1 MSASEIL
8 PGEHFASFAP
18 CAGARFHRADLHVHS
33 YGISPDVSD
42 EQMTPSR
49 IVQCALECE
58 IGLLAI
64 TDHNAIGAVAS
75 LCDAAG
81 KAGLAVLA
89 GIELTSADGHL
100 LAYFDPED
108 LDAFERWFA
117 RLDFKE
123 NAGRSERWLLSPMHV
138 LAEEIVL
145 AGGVAVPAHV
155 GRKGTGVIAQASAKA
170 LDALISSASVYA
182 FEVDGP
188 DEYDWFSPEDRGSG
202 SQRRSEQ
209 MSARRA
215 ALGETSGLARV
226 YFSDAHELAQIGRGR
241 GGGERLTRIK
251 MTEPSFEAFKLALC
265 DPDAR
270 VRIEEQVP
278 ENYSRLIG
286 ARFLGGFLDGQEIA
300 FSENLT
306 CLIGGRGAGKS
317 TALEAV
323 RCSCLDTTHK
333 REEEQDEE
341 WPAVVQLEYEDH
353 FGERHRVQR
362 ERDGRTSLLQDG
374 ELLPYTIPI
383 EGYAQD
389 RVAEIIRDYG
399 NDDSA
404 LAEFLDGFAELAS
417 REARI
422 EELRSRLHKN
432 ADEIAPLATAPARRQ
447 KAEAR
452 LAEAQLKLKAV
463 EESKLKEAL
472 NYRRRLEQE
481 RRLRA
486 TVRERL
492 ERIKDG
498 IDDQAVE
505 LDLTALGEE
514 VDAGDL
520 RTTPSKGYLFGRT
533 ESPGLSALL
542 EGLQRQL
549 VQWRR
554 SGQTKLETALPDIE
568 KVLADWEVFDAKVEK
583 RYQDVLDGL
592 RAQGV
597 NPDERQLARLTQQ
610 EAKAKD
616 EIAQAKREEALL
628 KGHRS
633 QRRRLLVD
641 YRAAQEARYQERRRA
656 MRQLTEELNEAISE
670 FKVKLWFRRG
680 ERYAEYEVWL
690 RKAMN
695 NRFFRAERI
704 ASFCRAMHPIELANI
719 VVKRHR
725 TKLQALT
732 DEGGAYL
739 EACEIDDFMAM
750 LTQAGLNEL
759 EAIDTSDAPAITL
772 TTAAGGEKPRAV
784 EFGRL
789 SFGQKASILL
799 GALLCSK
806 DTTPLIID
814 QPEDHLDSAFIYETI
829 VGNLRAIKERRQVI
843 LATHNANIA
852 VLGDAELI
860 APLQG
865 YGDRGRLRDLG
876 AVDAPDTRERAC
888 KILEGGPTAYRRRGE
903 MYGLPPRS

>member
-1 MSASEIL
+1 MSAPEAV
-8 PGEHFASFAP
+8 PGEHFANFAP
-18 CAGARFHRADLHVHS
+18 CAGAEFHRADLHVHS
-33 YGISPDVSD
+33 YGVSLDVGD
-42 EQMTPSR
+42 ERMTPPR
-49 IVQCALECE
+49 IVQCALERE

-64 TDHNAIGAVAS
+64 TDHNAIGGVAS
-75 LCDAAG
+75 LCEAAG
-81 KAGLAVLA
+81 KAGLPVLA
-89 GIELTSADGHL
+89 GVELTSADGHL
-100 LAYFDPED
+100 LAYFDSEE

-117 RLDFKE
+117 RLDFRE
-123 NAGRSERWLLSPMHV
+123 NASRSERWLLSPMHD
-138 LAEEIVL
+138 LADQIVQ
-145 AGGVAVPAHV
+145 AGGVAVPAHI
-155 GRKGTGVIAQASAKA
+155 GRKGTGVIAQSSAKA

-182 FEVDGP
+182 LEVDGP

-209 MSARRA
+209 MATRRGT
-215 ALGETSGLARV
+215 LGETSRLARL

-251 MTEPSFEAFKLALC
+251 MTEPSFQAFGLALL

-286 ARFLGGFLDGQEIA
+286 ARFLGGFLDGQEIV
-300 FSENLT
+300 FSQNLT

-323 RCSCLDTTHK
+323 RCACLDTTHK

-353 FGERHRVQR
+353 FGERHRIQR
-362 ERDGRTSLLQDG
+362 ERDGKTSLLQDG
-374 ELLPYTIPI
+374 EMLPYTIPI

-389 RVAEIIRDYG
+389 RVAAIIRDYG
-399 NDDSA
+399 SNDSA
-404 LAEFLDGFAELAS
+404 LAEFLDGFADLDL

-422 EELRSRLHKN
+422 EEVRGRLRTN
-432 ADEIAPLATAPARRQ
+432 ADEIAPLAAAPARRV

-472 NYRRRLEQE
+472 RYRRRLEQE
-481 RRLRA
+481 RRLRT

-492 ERIKDG
+492 ERIKNG
-498 IDDQAVE
+498 IDGQEVE
-505 LDLTALGEE
+505 LDLAALGEK

-520 RTTPSKGYLFGRT
+520 QTTPSKDYLFGRGKT
-533 ESPGLSALL
+533 PGLSALL
-542 EGLQRQL
+542 EELQTQL

-554 SGQTKLETALPDIE
+554 SGQTTVATRLPDIE
-568 KVLADWEVFDAKVEK
+568 QALADWEMFDAKVEK
-583 RYQDVLDGL
+583 RYQEVIEGL

-616 EIAQAKREEALL
+616 EIGEAKAEEALL

-633 QRRRLLVD
+633 QRRKLLGD

-670 FKVKLWFRRG
+670 FNVKLWFRRG
-680 ERYAEYEVWL
+680 ERYGEYETWL

-695 NRFFRAERI
+695 NRFFRAERVT
-704 ASFCRAMHPIELANI
+704 SFCQTVHPIDLADM
-719 VVKRHR
+719 VAKSHR
-725 TKLQALT
+725 AKLKALS
-732 DEGGAYL
+732 DDGGPYL
-739 EACEIDDFMAM
+739 EEGEVEDFIAM
-750 LTQAGLNEL
+750 LTTAGLSEL

-772 TTAAGGEKPRAV
+772 TTIAAGEKPRAV
-784 EFGRL
+784 KFGRL

-829 VGNLRAIKERRQVI
+829 VSNLRAIKERRQVI

-860 APLQG
+860 VPLQG
-865 YGDRGRLRDLG
+865 YGDRGRMRDLG
-876 AVDAPDTRERAC
+876 AVDAPETRKRAC
-888 KILEGGPTAYRRRGE
+888 KILEGGPAAYQRRGD
-903 MYGLPPRS
+903 MYGLPPRH

>member
-1 MSASEIL
+1 MSTPQAL
-8 PGEHFASFAP
+8 PGEHFANFAP
-18 CAGARFHRADLHVHS
+18 CVGAEFYRADLHVHS
-33 YGISPDVSD
+33 YGVSPDVSD
-42 EQMTPSR
+42 EKMTPPR
-49 IVQCALECE
+49 VVQCALEQE
-58 IGLLAI
+58 LGLLAV

-75 LCDAAG
+75 LCEVAG
-81 KAGLAVLA
+81 NAGLAVLA
-89 GIELTSADGHL
+89 GVELTSADGHL
-100 LAYFDPED
+100 LAYFDSQD

-123 NAGRSERWLLSPMHV
+123 NAARSERWLLSPMHD
-138 LAEEIVL
+138 LADQIVQ
-145 AGGVAVPAHV
+145 AGGLAVPAHV
-155 GRKGTGVIAQASAKA
+155 GRQGTGVIAQSSAKA
-170 LDALISSASVYA
+170 LDALISSASVHA
-182 FEVDGP
+182 LEVDGP

-209 MSARRA
+209 MKTRRGT
-215 ALGETSGLARV
+215 LGETSRLARL

-251 MTEPSFEAFKLALC
+251 MTEPSFQAFRLALL

-323 RCSCLDTTHK
+323 RCACLDTTHE

-353 FGERHRVQR
+353 FGERQRVQR
-362 ERDGRTSLLQDG
+362 ERDGRTSLLREG
-374 ELLPYTIPI
+374 KMLPYTIPI

-389 RVAEIIRDYG
+389 RVAAIIRDYG
-399 NDDSA
+399 SNDSA
-404 LAEFLDGFAELAS
+404 LAEFLDGFADLELC
-417 REARI
+417 EARI
-422 EELRSRLHKN
+422 EEMRGRLRTN
-432 ADEIAPLATAPARRQ
+432 ADEIAPLAAAPARRA

-472 NYRRRLEQE
+472 RYRRRLEQE
-481 RRLRA
+481 RRLRT

-492 ERIKDG
+492 ERIKNG
-498 IDDQAVE
+498 IDGQEVE
-505 LDLTALGEE
+505 VDLAALGEK
-514 VDAGDL
+514 VDAGEL
-520 RTTPSKGYLFGRT
+520 QTTPSKDYLFGRA
-533 ESPGLSALL
+533 EAPGLAALL
-542 EGLQRQL
+542 EDLQRQL

-554 SGQTKLETALPDIE
+554 SGQTKVATALPDIE
-568 KVLADWEVFDAKVEK
+568 KALADWEMFDAKVEK
-583 RYQDVLDGL
+583 RYQDVLEGL

-597 NPDERQLARLTQQ
+597 NPDERQLGRLTQQ

-616 EIAQAKREEALL
+616 EIAEAKGEEALL

-633 QRRRLLVD
+633 QRRKLLAD

-670 FKVKLWFRRG
+670 FNVKLWFRRG
-680 ERYAEYEVWL
+680 ERYAEYETWL

-695 NRFFRAERI
+695 NRFFRAERV
-704 ASFCRAMHPIELANI
+704 ASFCRAVHPIELADM
-719 VVKRHR
+719 VAKAHR
-725 TKLQALT
+725 AKLKALG

-739 EACEIDDFMAM
+739 EAGEIDDFIAM
-750 LTQAGLNEL
+750 LTDAGLSEL
-759 EAIDTSDAPAITL
+759 EATDISDAPAITL
-772 TTAAGGEKPRAV
+772 TTIAAGEKPRAV
-784 EFGRL
+784 QFGRL

-860 APLQG
+860 VPLQG

-888 KILEGGPTAYRRRGE
+888 KILEGGPAAYRRRGE
-903 MYGLPPRS
+903 MYGLPSRT